1 MNREQTEITIEQLI
15 AEFSEQF
22 ARTKNYKSIPQIEL
36 DLMMTT
42 IRDLYE
48 QLYAL
53 NKTNPVADKKV
64 SITEIIEEKK
74 VVVETIAPVGEI
86 ISTPII
92 VEAEKV
98 EVVIPQEVEKM
109 ITSEIK
115 IEVTPIV
122 ERVETIE
129 EVNIKQQE
137 KIIQI
142 PVHQEEQI
150 AVSMQ
155 RETVFQEKAKIQ
167 SKSVASLFDEVPT
180 IGDHYTEQQSL
191 HHKIGNTKTERLS
204 DKFQPSIGDLKR
216 SIGINEKFSFINEL
230 FAGNQQQYN
239 QSIDALNNFP
249 NFEEAN
255 SHLQELASTMKWNTV
270 SDTFIELM
278 ELVSRRFGA

>member
-1 MNREQTEITIEQLI
+1 MNREQTENNIEQLL

-22 ARTKNYKSIPQIEL
+22 TRTKNYKSIPQIEL

-53 NKTNPVADKKV
+53 NKTNPLIDKKV
-64 SITEIIEEKK
+64 SVAEIAEEKN
-74 VVVETIAPVGEI
+74 VVAEVAAPVVEI

-92 VEAEKV
+92 VEAERV
-98 EVVIPQEVEKM
+98 EVVIPHVTEMSIVP
-109 ITSEIK
+109 EISM
-115 IEVTPIV
+115 EATPIV
-122 ERVETIE
+122 ETIKTIE
-129 EVNIKQQE
+129 EVKPKQAE
-137 KIIQI
+137 KIIQV

-155 RETVFQEKAKIQ
+155 RETVFQEKAKVQ
-167 SKSVASLFDEVPT
+167 TKSVASLFDDVPT

-204 DKFQPSIGDLKR
+204 DKFQQPVGDLKR
-216 SIGINEKFSFINEL
+216 SIGINEKFSFMNEL

-239 QSIDALNNFP
+239 QSIEVLNNFP
-249 NFEEAN
+249 NFDEAN
-255 SHLQELASTMKWNTV
+255 AHLQELASTMKWNA
-270 SDTFIELM
+270 SSEIFDELK
-278 ELVSRRFGA
+278 ELVKRRFEA